1 MNRFNAILL
10 LLVCLVFACAASAQ
24 VAKTEADRFENANRY
39 LADGNLD
46 KAIAEYSAVIRF
58 NPRNNN
64 AFGMR
69 AHVKMIK
76 GDFEGAIADYDTAIK
91 LAPNAIGIEKA
102 YNNRGIAYQ
111 FKGDHIRAFNE
122 FAKAISI
129 NPKYASPYNGR
140 GVIFESRGKL
150 DLALADF
157 NKALELNPLLTPAYS
172 GRAGIEF
179 QKGQLDLALAD
190 YNKAIE
196 LDPEGAS
203 PYLRRGVVQGMRN
216 KWELA
221 VADFKNAFER
231 QQRADSLMGGIISV
245 AFFDLDKY
253 ILANSKSAR
262 AYAARGFINLLRGK
276 DPDAEKDFERSFR
289 LEPALKQAVTELIA
303 HVKLTRK

>member
-1 MNRFNAILL
+1 MDRFNAKL
-10 LLVCLVFACAASAQ
+10 LLVVCLFFACAASAQ
-24 VAKTEADRFENANRY
+24 VAKTEAERFENGNRY
-39 LADGNLD
+39 LAEGNLD
-46 KAIAEYSAVIRF
+46 KALAEYDAVIRF
-58 NPRNNN
+58 NPRDNN

-76 GDFEGAIADYDTAIK
+76 GDFEGAIADYDIAIK
-91 LAPNAIGIEKA
+91 LAPNAFGIEKA

-122 FAKAISI
+122 FDKAISI

-140 GVIFESRGKL
+140 GVIFERRGKL

-172 GRAGIEF
+172 GRAGVEF

-196 LDPEGAS
+196 LDPDGAS

-216 KWELA
+216 KWEFA
-221 VADFKNAFER
+221 VADFKRAFEL
-231 QQRADSLMGGIISV
+231 QQMADFLMGGIISI
-245 AFFDLDKY
+245 AIFDLDKY
-253 ILANSKSAR
+253 LIANPKSAR
-262 AYAARGFINLLRGK
+262 AYAARGFINLLRRK

-289 LEPALKQAVTELIA
+289 LEPALKKTLDEFIT
-303 HVKLTRK
+303 HIKETR